1 MGEEIPL
8 DDLSDDLEEDGEGG
22 PFPVED
28 AWREQTTLIEEL
40 KNENILFCDQ
50 NKRES
55 CNQIQFYRSRS
66 FSVRDTCKCAINL
79 LWKTIGRQ
87 SALPLLH

>member
-8 DDLSDDLEEDGEGG
+8 DDLSDDLEEDGEAG
-22 PFPVED
+22 PFPVEN
-28 AWREQTTLIEEL
+28 AWREQTTLLEEL

-50 NKRES
+50 NQRES

-66 FSVRDTCKCAINL
+66 FSVRDTCKYRCWSGIEL
-79 LWKTIGRQ
+79 
-87 SALPLLH
+87 